1 MLKLV
6 RYDEDVRQD
15 EVPDVLPFPVGLARS
30 RGRTADDLP
39 MDRQSDDAAWQ
50 VEQAM
55 LDVELNFLKLKRLLE
70 DASDDDG
77 PRAA

>member
-6 RYDEDVRQD
+6 QYDEDARQD
-15 EVPDVLPFPVGLARS
+15 DTPDVLPFPVGLARS
-30 RGRTADDLP
+30 RGKTARDLP
-39 MDRQSDDAAWQ
+39 MDRGSDDAAWQ

-55 LDVELNFLKLKRLLE
+55 LDVELNFLKLKRLFE
-70 DASDDDG
+70 EAEGDG